1 MAKTFLGTSG
11 WSYDEWV
18 GLVYPTRSTPKLK
31 YYSSIFSTAEID
43 STFYASPKQDMIQG
57 WIRNTPP
64 GFKFSL
70 KLPQLMTHKKR
81 LENIEDD
88 TAQFLDL
95 IKPMSDSGKLG
106 AVLVQLPPSFTKK
119 SAKTLENFFQLL
131 SPSFSYAVE
140 FRDKSWEEK
149 DTFKL
154 LERYRISSVI
164 TDSPLEL
171 TAELTTDWAFVRYHG
186 RGQKIWYDY
195 KYSEQE
201 ISMLAKKLQGIQE
214 KTSVVYGYFN
224 NHYGGNAVENTLQL
238 IQMTG
243 NLSSNQLEL
252 LNRFKM
258 KTKDL
263 DSFV

>member
-1 MAKTFLGTSG
+1 MAKTFLGTCG
-11 WSYDEWV
+11 WSYNDWI
-18 GLVYPTRSTPKLK
+18 GPVYPTKSTPKIK
-31 YYSSIFSTAEID
+31 YYSSIFSTVEID
-43 STFYASPKQDMIQG
+43 STFYASPKPEVVQG
-57 WIRNTPP
+57 WIRNTPA

-70 KLPQLMTHKKR
+70 KLPQLITHKKR

-95 IKPMSDSGKLG
+95 IKPLSNAGKLG

-119 SAKTLENFFQLL
+119 STKTLENFFQLL
-131 SPSFSYAVE
+131 PSSFSYAVE
-140 FRDKSWEEK
+140 FRDRSWEEK
-149 DTFKL
+149 DTFTL
-154 LERYRISSVI
+154 LEHYKISSVI

-171 TAELTTDWAFVRYHG
+171 ATELTTDWTFVRYHG

-201 ISMLAKKLQGIQE
+201 ISMLAKKLQEMQE
-214 KTSVVYGYFN
+214 KTSLVYGYFN
-224 NHYGGNAVENTLQL
+224 NHYGGNAVENVLQL
-238 IQMTG
+238 IQLTG
-243 NLSSNQLEL
+243 NLASNQLEL

-258 KTKDL
+258 KKDL

>member
-18 GLVYPTRSTPKLK
+18 GPIYPTKSTPKLK

-43 STFYASPKQDMIQG
+43 STFYASPKPEMVQG
-57 WIRNTPP
+57 WIRNTPT

-70 KLPQLMTHKKR
+70 KLPQLITHKKR

-88 TAQFLDL
+88 ITQFLDL
-95 IKPMSDSGKLG
+95 IKPISDSDKLG
-106 AVLVQLPPSFTKK
+106 AVLAQLPPSFTKK
-119 SAKTLENFFQLL
+119 SAKILENFFQLL
-131 SPSFSYAVE
+131 PPDFSYAVE

-149 DTFKL
+149 DTFNL
-154 LERYRISSVI
+154 LERYKISSVI

-171 TAELTTDWAFVRYHG
+171 ATELTTDWAFVRYHG

-201 ISMLAKKLQGIQE
+201 IFMLAKKLQGMQE

-224 NHYGGNAVENTLQL
+224 NHYGGNAVENALQL
-238 IQMTG
+238 IQLTG
-243 NLSSNQLEL
+243 NLSSNQLKL

-258 KTKDL
+258 KKDL
-263 DSFV
+263 DSFS

>member
-1 MAKTFLGTSG
+1 MAKTFLGTCG
-11 WSYDEWV
+11 WSYGEWV
-18 GLVYPTRSTPKLK
+18 GPIYPTKSTPKLK

-43 STFYASPKQDMIQG
+43 STFYASPKPEMVQG
-57 WIRNTPP
+57 WIRNTPT

-70 KLPQLMTHKKR
+70 KLPQLITHKKR

-88 TAQFLDL
+88 ITQFLDL
-95 IKPMSDSGKLG
+95 IKPLSDSGKLG

-119 SAKTLENFFQLL
+119 SAKTLENFFHLL
-131 SPSFSYAVE
+131 PSDFSYAVE

-149 DTFKL
+149 DTFTL
-154 LERYRISSVI
+154 LERYKISSVI
-164 TDSPLEL
+164 TDSPLDL
-171 TAELTTDWAFVRYHG
+171 ATDLTTDWAFVRYHG

-201 ISMLAKKLQGIQE
+201 ISMLAKKLQEIQE
-214 KTSVVYGYFN
+214 MTSVVYGYFN
-224 NHYGGNAVENTLQL
+224 NHYGGNAVENALQL
-238 IQMTG
+238 IQMRG

-258 KTKDL
+258 KKDL